1 MLDALL
7 GDVTAECKNREME
20 NGTESMEMEQRR
32 NLSLEETVW
41 YSLQFQRFVAL
52 SVAGKCRRGDAK
64 KKKKCFCEGAQAG
77 SLRGAMAEGKP

>member
-7 GDVTAECKNREME
+7 GEVTAECKNREME

-64 KKKKCFCEGAQAG
+64 KKKSAFVKEPKLG
-77 SLRGAMAEGKP
+77 P